1 MNEKKQKIVKNML
14 NVSMA
19 VFVLYIV
26 LGLVICLQPKIFLK
40 SMLGYGEII
49 LENSVLNFYQIG
61 EFIVIGIVFILLWFL
76 SKKKIFEHSS
86 KSTILGVLNTIMA
99 VSVCVVI
106 PFIINLLEAFRLAV
120 SFFPHKIVTGQR
132 ILFNCA
138 VKSNDRIE

>member
-106 PFIINLLEAFRLAV
+106 HLLLHFYHIHMVML
-120 SFFPHKIVTGQR
+120 SFSHSLKQNMRFYGHIRACK
-132 ILFNCA
+132 LC
-138 VKSNDRIE
+138 

>member
-76 SKKKIFEHSS
+76 SKKKIF
-86 KSTILGVLNTIMA
+86 
-99 VSVCVVI
+99 
-106 PFIINLLEAFRLAV
+106 
-120 SFFPHKIVTGQR
+120 
-132 ILFNCA
+132 
-138 VKSNDRIE
+138 